1 MKTMTEIIMRESLE
15 IPVNVLPEMLML
27 IQKFLYESYDDVMQV
42 ENVTKQ
48 IHRISSSGHGTMFL
62 IYADDKLSGFFTME
76 QTATE
81 YDSLITVVNY
91 LYLDES
97 LRRKKVFDDIEQII
111 SSWSTQR
118 GSKEV
123 AFYTRRNADAFKRLL
138 WRRDWKTDSVVLK
151 RCV

>member
-1 MKTMTEIIMRESLE
+1 MKTMNEIIMRESLD

-27 IQKFLYESYDDVMQV
+27 IQKFLYESYDDTMQV

-48 IHRISSSGHGTMFL
+48 IHRITSTGNGTMFL
-62 IYADDKLSGFFTME
+62 IYADEKLNGFFTME
-76 QTATE
+76 QVVTE

-91 LYLDES
+91 LFLDEK
-97 LRRKKVFDDIEQII
+97 LRRKKVFNDIEQLI
-111 SSWSTQR
+111 SSWSIQR

-138 WRRDWKTDSVVLK
+138 WRRDWTTDSVVLK
-151 RCV
+151 REV